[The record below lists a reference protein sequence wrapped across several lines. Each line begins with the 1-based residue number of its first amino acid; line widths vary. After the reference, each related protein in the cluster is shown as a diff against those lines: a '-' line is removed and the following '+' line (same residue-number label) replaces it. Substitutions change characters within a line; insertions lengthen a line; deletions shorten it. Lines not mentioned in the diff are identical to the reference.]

1 MLPITISKAALS
13 GSSIFL
19 LFHHPSV
26 ASRFVRCPFKRFQGA
41 LSAINFCPVSA
52 NSLHLGRTLSMDHLN
67 KDKQED
73 AKLLSE
79 EKLESAKDAEK
90 SVKIVKSSS
99 LKQAVRDYGATVI
112 VFHVCISVLSFGAS
126 YAVVS
131 RFALFSAIT
140 SLKYIFL

>member
-1 MLPITISKAALS
+1 MTISKAALS
-13 GSSIFL
+13 GSSVFL

-26 ASRFVRCPFKRFQGA
+26 VSRFVRCPFKRFQGA
-41 LSAINFCPVSA
+41 LSAIKFCPVSA
-52 NSLHLGRTLSMDHLN
+52 KSLHLGRTLSMDHLN
-67 KDKQED
+67 KEKQET

-79 EKLESAKDAEK
+79 EKVESTNDAEK
-90 SVKIVKSSS
+90 SVKIKSSS

-131 RFALFSAIT
+131 RFVLF
-140 SLKYIFL
+140 